1 LRIFFVTLN
10 PQIMCQEMLR
20 KITRSDDL
28 SGLND

>member
-10 PQIMCQEMLR
+10 PQAMCQGRLR